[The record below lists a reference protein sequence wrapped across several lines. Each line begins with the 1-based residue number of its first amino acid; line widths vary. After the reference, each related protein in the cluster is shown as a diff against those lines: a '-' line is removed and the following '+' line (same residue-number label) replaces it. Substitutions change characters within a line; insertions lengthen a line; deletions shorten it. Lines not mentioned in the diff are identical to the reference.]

1 MELLHIGN
9 KADFDKVTGA
19 GDHVVIVD
27 FWAVWCGPCQ
37 MVGPVIEQLAQEH
50 PEGQVAKVD
59 VDQVPDVAQ
68 QFGVTAIPTV
78 VYFKGGKEVQR
89 FVGVQPKAVYEHAI
103 ASV

>member
-37 MVGPVIEQLAQEH
+37 MVGPVLEEISEERDDLIVGKVNVDEEQELA
-50 PEGQVAKVD
+50 A
-59 VDQVPDVAQ
+59 
-68 QFGVTAIPTV
+68 QFGVMSIPTMIL
-78 VYFKGGKEVQR
+78 FKGGEAAGKLVGAMPKEEILKVL
-89 FVGVQPKAVYEHAI
+89 G
-103 ASV
+103 

>member
-50 PEGQVAKVD
+50 PE
-59 VDQVPDVAQ
+59 
-68 QFGVTAIPTV
+68 
-78 VYFKGGKEVQR
+78 VQR